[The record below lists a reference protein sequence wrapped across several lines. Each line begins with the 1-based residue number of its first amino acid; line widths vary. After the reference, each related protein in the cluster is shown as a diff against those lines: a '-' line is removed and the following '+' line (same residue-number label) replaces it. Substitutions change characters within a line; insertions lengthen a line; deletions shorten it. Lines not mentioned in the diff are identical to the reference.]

1 MAAVFKTQLA
11 QSCSAGYLTGDACLA
26 RCYEVLG
33 EMLRYRG
40 YENVSFT
47 CANSLELDGCMETD
61 GVVAVATEGSR
72 EDKAVVF
79 LAESRVGVKSLR
91 AVAESNAGTQTAVMV
106 VSIEGPTSF
115 AKRDLS
121 AAGVEFI
128 TFKQIF
134 NDIAK
139 HRLVPPHR
147 RISCPDEQKAVAH
160 RFCIGAPSQWPKL
173 LLSDPMSVFGDFR
186 EGDIIEI
193 RRKCVSG
200 ENIYYR
206 RVG

>member
-1 MAAVFKTQLA
+1 MTAVFKAQLS

-47 CANSLELDGCMETD
+47 CADNTALDGCMEMD
-61 GVVAVATEGSR
+61 GVVAVASAGLR
-72 EDKAVVF
+72 EDKSVVF
-79 LAESRVGVKSLR
+79 LSESRVGVKSLR
-91 AVAESNAGTQTAVMV
+91 TVAESNAGNHVAMMV
-106 VSIEGPTSF
+106 VSIDGPTSF
-115 AKRDLS
+115 AKRDIS
-121 AAGVEFI
+121 ACNVEFI

-134 NDIAK
+134 NNLPS

-147 RISCPDEQKAVAH
+147 RITCPDEQKKVAT
-160 RFCIGAPSQWPKL
+160 RFCVGAPSQWPKL

-186 EGDIIEI
+186 EGDLIEI
-193 RRKCVSG
+193 RRRCVSG
-200 ENIYYR
+200 ENVYYR
-206 RVG
+206 RVC